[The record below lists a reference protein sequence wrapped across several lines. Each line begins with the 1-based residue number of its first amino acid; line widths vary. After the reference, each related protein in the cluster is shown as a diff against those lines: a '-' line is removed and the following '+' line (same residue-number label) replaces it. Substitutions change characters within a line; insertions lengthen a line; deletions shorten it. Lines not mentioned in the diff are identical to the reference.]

1 MIETSSI
8 YEGIVFHQ
16 RLRPKKHRLTYKVF
30 SLLLDLDDLGAVKK
44 FFPLFSINRWGIFSF
59 FEKDHGS
66 MTGTPLKTWV
76 EEQVKS
82 ADIEFKELK
91 VKLLCY
97 PRVLGYGFNPLSIY
111 FCYSENEQLVCVI
124 YEVCNTFLERHSY
137 IIPVT
142 SALSDTIKQSCKKEL
157 YVSPF
162 VDMNAEYRFEISP
175 PDRGISVLIKEN
187 DEDGVFLIASFVGK
201 RRNITGLSLFKYIF
215 QYPFMSAKIILGIH
229 WEAVKLW
236 LKGLPYIAH
245 SPADRKVASSKI
257 RPDTRN

>member
-1 MIETSSI
+1 M
-8 YEGIVFHQ
+8 
-16 RLRPKKHRLTYKVF
+16 
-30 SLLLDLDDLGAVKK
+30 
-44 FFPLFSINRWGIFSF
+44 FSINRWGIFSF

-66 MTGTPLKTWV
+66 ITGTPLKTWV

-111 FCYSENEQLVCVI
+111 FCYSENKQLVCVI

-175 PDRGISVLIKEN
+175 PDHGISVLIKEN

-201 RRNITGLSLFKYIF
+201 RRNITGLSLFKYVF

-236 LKGLPYIAH
+236 LKGVPYFAH

>member
-1 MIETSSI
+1 M
-8 YEGIVFHQ
+8 
-16 RLRPKKHRLTYKVF
+16 
-30 SLLLDLDDLGAVKK
+30 
-44 FFPLFSINRWGIFSF
+44 
-59 FEKDHGS
+59 
-66 MTGTPLKTWV
+66 
-76 EEQVKS
+76 
-82 ADIEFKELK
+82 
-91 VKLLCY
+91 
-97 PRVLGYGFNPLSIY
+97 
-111 FCYSENEQLVCVI
+111 I

-142 SALSDTIKQSCKKEL
+142 SALSGTIKQSCKKEL

-201 RRNITGLSLFKYIF
+201 RRNITGLSLFKYVF

-236 LKGLPYIAH
+236 LKGVPYFAH